1 MSTASPAVSAA
12 TPTKPWMIW
21 TGRVLSAIPVLLFV
35 VGGSFSFKP
44 SPQMLEGM
52 GKFGWQESSLPLI
65 ATLEI
70 CCAVLYIIP
79 RTAVLGAIL
88 MTAYLGGAVATHL
101 RVGDPMYPFAILMAI
116 FVWGGLYGRDARIR
130 ELIPLT
136 RAR

>member
-1 MSTASPAVSAA
+1 
-12 TPTKPWMIW
+12 MIW

-79 RTAVLGAIL
+79 RTAVLGAIPKKAARAVIFKNAIAHAVV
-88 MTAYLGGAVATHL
+88 TNQERDGIILGKW
-101 RVGDPMYPFAILMAI
+101 R
-116 FVWGGLYGRDARIR
+116 R
-130 ELIPLT
+130 
-136 RAR
+136 RAKAE